1 MGCSSGK
8 LRVTEDGGLKG
19 TPLHFL
25 KAGWWATSSSLF
37 LFFPCPEPL
46 LINFF
51 FFFFLSLFFMIYYQP
66 CTCGQSV
73 ACHRWRHRHVYPNFA
88 WEVGTTVS
96 ERGCDICPSQRA
108 ASILEWRSTYRLRAA
123 HLTRSASSFFVNK
136 KFLQNILTSFFF
148 WQIASRCLPPLTH
161 SKSMWNQLSECDCCL
176 SFFSFFFFCKKG
188 NKFLLTSFFPHFL

>member
-1 MGCSSGK
+1 VVWDCGEATHRRRGIDWPGDHRSDGVSIQLNCCPTLFLILIHLLFFCDRYCGHGGGEAFYKPSHLTSLSQCAITLLMGCSSGK

-88 WEVGTTVS
+88 
-96 ERGCDICPSQRA
+96 
-108 ASILEWRSTYRLRAA
+108 
-123 HLTRSASSFFVNK
+123 
-136 KFLQNILTSFFF
+136 
-148 WQIASRCLPPLTH
+148 
-161 SKSMWNQLSECDCCL
+161 
-176 SFFSFFFFCKKG
+176 
-188 NKFLLTSFFPHFL
+188 